1 MLNLDSLR
9 FDSSGL
15 IPCVIQDAV
24 TGKVLM
30 LGYANKETL
39 EETISGGLMVFYS
52 RSRNQRWLKGE
63 SSGNTLRVLDIAQD
77 CDSDA
82 LLVSVEPAGPTCH
95 TGSESCF
102 EVEN

>member
-1 MLNLDSLR
+1 VLNLDSVR

-15 IPCVIQDAV
+15 IPCVIQDAA

-39 EETISGGLMVFYS
+39 EETISGGLMVFFS

-63 SSGNTLRVLDIAQD
+63 SSGNMLRVLDIAQD

>member
-15 IPCVIQDAV
+15 IPCVIQDAS

-63 SSGNTLRVLDIAQD
+63 SSGNTLKVLEITKD

-82 LLVSVEPAGPTCH
+82 LLVSVEPAGPSCH

>member
-63 SSGNTLRVLDIAQD
+63 SSGNTLRVLEIAKD

-102 EVEN
+102 EVEI

>member
-63 SSGNTLRVLDIAQD
+63 SSGNTLKVLDIAQD

>member
-1 MLNLDSLR
+1 MLNLDSVR

-39 EETISGGLMVFYS
+39 EETISGGLMVFFS

-63 SSGNTLRVLDIAQD
+63 SSGNMLRVLDIAQD

>member
-1 MLNLDSLR
+1 MLDLDSLSY
-9 FDSSGL
+9 DSKGL
-15 IPCVIQDAV
+15 IPCVIQNSAN
-24 TGKVLM
+24 GKVLM
-30 LGYANKETL
+30 LGYSNKETL
-39 EETISGGLMVFYS
+39 QETISGGLMVFFS

-63 SSGNTLRVLDIAQD
+63 NSGNTLRVVEISKD

-82 LLVSVEPAGPTCH
+82 LLISVEPAGPTCH

>member
-15 IPCVIQDAV
+15 ITCVIQDAV

>member
-1 MLNLDSLR
+1 MLNLHSLR

-15 IPCVIQDAV
+15 VPCVIQDAG

-30 LGYANKETL
+30 LGYVNKETL

-82 LLVSVEPAGPTCH
+82 LLVSVEPSGPTCH

-102 EVEN
+102 EVE